1 MPKPDNENLK
11 NDLKEIKMDHKNHKN
26 DLKNNN
32 EQMLVQM
39 QILLNEIKNLKK

>member
-1 MPKPDNENLK
+1 MDHENLK
-11 NDLKEIKMDHKNHKN
+11 NDLKEIKLNHE

-32 EQMLVQM
+32 EQMLIQM